1 MLIVR
6 VVSWIVRAV
15 LFLAAL
21 GFALSNTNVTELRF
35 FGVDIVWRAPLVIF
49 LLAFFGAGS
58 ALGLLAVVP
67 TLYRQRREISR
78 LRREVRA
85 TARPAPAAAG
95 GATALTPPSPDV
107 PVSPSPT
114 GRSEL

>member
-1 MLIVR
+1 MR

-21 GFALSNTNVTELRF
+21 GFALSNTAVTELRF
-35 FGVDIVWRAPLVIF
+35 FGVDLVWRAPLVIF
-49 LLAFFGAGS
+49 LLAFFGAGA

-67 TLYRQRREISR
+67 TLYRQRREIGR

-85 TARPAPAAAG
+85 TARPASAG
-95 GATALTPPSPDV
+95 GAAVQPPPPDV
-107 PVSPSPT
+107 PVVT
-114 GRSEL
+114 VGTTARSDLQ

>member
-1 MLIVR
+1 MR
-6 VVSWIVRAV
+6 AVSWIVRAI

-21 GFALSNTNVTELRF
+21 GFALSNTAVTELRF

-49 LLAFFGAGS
+49 LLAFFAAGA

-67 TLYRQRREISR
+67 TLYRQRREIGR

-85 TARPAPAAAG
+85 TTRPVPAG
-95 GATALTPPSPDV
+95 SGATQASPPDV
-107 PVSPSPT
+107 PMGPVGT
-114 GRSEL
+114 TARSELQ